1 MQHNRFCLIGD
12 IALNGLFSNETKKN
26 SFRFKGVSDFLQ
38 SFDLVI
44 ANLET
49 PVKGKNEI
57 NEHKNIIF
65 QSDPD
70 PTRNILKNLNIG
82 IVSLAN
88 NHIYDCKMSGLKAT
102 MSVLDECGINYTGAG
117 WNKSHL
123 DPVYFTLDKIR
134 FAFLA
139 YVDKNTNPRTSE
151 FPELFI
157 NYFDEN
163 KIINSIREAKKNA
176 ENIILSLHWGI
187 DYSHFATPYQVEAS
201 YRFADA
207 GADIIMGH
215 HPHTIQMFK
224 EYNGKYIFYSLGGL
238 CFGDYLKNE
247 KLVALPK
254 KSKKSFIPVFNTEPV
269 LESIM
274 TTKELKGNKIIL
286 THRNLKPWLWRNRL
300 FTKLKHEFAFFEFL
314 LDFEEGFVDRTIE
327 YFFGY
332 YNNPFKRLFQ
342 LSNLKKIKILF
353 ADYRWKR
360 KKIVL

>member
-224 EYNGKYIFYSLGGL
+224 EYNGKYIFYSLGNLIFDQDWSHETTLGAVIKVWWEEDDIKKIE
-238 CFGDYLKNE
+238 FKPVKIDYDFQ
-247 KLVALPK
+247 PRW
-254 KSKKSFIPVFNTEPV
+254 
-269 LESIM
+269 M
-274 TTKELKGNKIIL
+274 
-286 THRNLKPWLWRNRL
+286 
-300 FTKLKHEFAFFEFL
+300 
-314 LDFEEGFVDRTIE
+314 DFEEGKEVLGRLRVDNYEI
-327 YFFGY
+327 
-332 YNNPFKRLFQ
+332 NK
-342 LSNLKKIKILF
+342 
-353 ADYRWKR
+353 
-360 KKIVL
+360 